1 MGCLILMLMNCRHI
15 LQRKNLSLC
24 DMLITLYVSNI
35 FTANRTVHSN
45 FLNDMPEST
54 SELVLHYIFQLLTP
68 GGFQT
73 GKLVLL
79 EENKKLFDNQIKKFL
94 EVLN

>member
-1 MGCLILMLMNCRHI
+1 
-15 LQRKNLSLC
+15 
-24 DMLITLYVSNI
+24 MLITLYVFII

-68 GGFQT
+68 GGFHYQRAPDFVS
-73 GKLVLL
+73 GKLVAISGVAGRSAASFVMNEL
-79 EENKKLFDNQIKKFL
+79 KVI
-94 EVLN
+94 